1 MVSTATFQVKNYA
14 KLEGWSDQ
22 EISFCSG
29 SSMCVSIIIKGNDC
43 TIKIEGV
50 SEQDNLDCI
59 LLIWE
64 LLAWTDGY
72 FFKPIR
78 YFVDDIE
85 KPLSAFKRVK
95 YTVTDTKWISSTV
108 LLCRNQRQINEKT
121 LENYKNIRFLD
132 RNAGSMNVAMFPAF
146 FYLIS
151 KSYAR
156 INIEHRL
163 VLLMHICD
171 GFARE
176 YCNGSDRN
184 NSGNI
189 HKILAKIKKSKYTEG
204 AVLLGMPSNMALD
217 ALCQTRNEL
226 THYIPKAGS
235 IGSFIDDSDIKTD
248 GMVNLY
254 VFYVLETAL
263 RVAVLEQVD
272 FHISEEIKE
281 YIMDAYLDWIRLE
294 NDLDEECVI
303 PGNRLRQ
310 IIKKIQ
316 SENRQP

>member
-1 MVSTATFQVKNYA
+1 
-14 KLEGWSDQ
+14 
-22 EISFCSG
+22 
-29 SSMCVSIIIKGNDC
+29 
-43 TIKIEGV
+43 
-50 SEQDNLDCI
+50 
-59 LLIWE
+59 
-64 LLAWTDGY
+64 
-72 FFKPIR
+72 
-78 YFVDDIE
+78 
-85 KPLSAFKRVK
+85 
-95 YTVTDTKWISSTV
+95 
-108 LLCRNQRQINEKT
+108 
-121 LENYKNIRFLD
+121 
-132 RNAGSMNVAMFPAF
+132 
-146 FYLIS
+146 
-151 KSYAR
+151 
-156 INIEHRL
+156 
-163 VLLMHICD
+163 MHICD

-235 IGSFIDDSDIKTD
+235 LGSFIDDSDIKTD

-303 PGNRLRQ
+303 PGKPSATNH
-310 IIKKIQ
+310 KEN
-316 SENRQP
+316 SERESSALVSFTPNFHCIERKVINDQNPFCLPWQYLPVAHGGIYSQRYGPTGRGWAKF